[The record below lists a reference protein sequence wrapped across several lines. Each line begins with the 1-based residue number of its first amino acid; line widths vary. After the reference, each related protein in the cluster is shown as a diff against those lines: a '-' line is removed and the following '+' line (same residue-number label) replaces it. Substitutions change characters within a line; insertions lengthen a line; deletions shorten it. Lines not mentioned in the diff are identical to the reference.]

1 MTRSSTNLLLSSL
14 FTASLLAGTTALAR
28 DLGPDEAIRLREAGT
43 LQALDK
49 LNQLA
54 LEQHPGGKIHETEL
68 EERKGRYVYQLEVI
82 DAQGLEWDIEFDAS
96 TGKLL
101 QNHQDK

>member
-1 MTRSSTNLLLSSL
+1 MTHTTSTLLLSTL
-14 FTASLLAGTTALAR
+14 FTASLLASTTALAR

-43 LQALDK
+43 IQALDK
-49 LNQLA
+49 LNQQA

-68 EERKGRYVYQLEVI
+68 EERTGRYVYQLEVI

-96 TGKLL
+96 TGALL
-101 QNHQDK
+101 HNHQDK